1 MPSSGIPGSYG
12 SSIKNSKLVKMEM
25 QELYQQQRKGENTL
39 NRRDRNRKEPKN
51 KKYSETGKL
60 FNQP

>member
-1 MPSSGIPGSYG
+1 V

-25 QELYQQQRKGENTL
+25 QELYQQQRKGKNTL

-60 FNQP
+60 FNRP